1 MFIGI
6 MKIQLNFSPVNSIK
20 EKRKII
26 NRIKMK
32 IASRFKVSIAEID
45 DQDYYNSSV
54 IGLSYISNT
63 RNHANS
69 RGQNIITFLENYES
83 EIFHDYNLLIEEY

>member
-6 MKIQLNFSPVNSIK
+6 MKIQLNFSPVSSIK

-32 IASRFKVSIAEID
+32 ISSRFKVSIAEID

-54 IGLSYISNT
+54 LGLSYISNT

-69 RGQNIITFLENYES
+69 RGQKIITFLENNES
-83 EIFHDYNLLIEEY
+83 EIFHNYNLLIEEY

>member
-6 MKIQLNFSPVNSIK
+6 MKIQLNFPPVSSIK
-20 EKRKII
+20 DKRKII

-32 IASRFKVSIAEID
+32 IASRFKVSIAEVD

-54 IGLSYISNT
+54 LGLSFISNT
-63 RNHANS
+63 KNHANS
-69 RGQNIITFLENYES
+69 RGQNIIIFLEKS
-83 EIFHDYNLLIEEY
+83 EPDIFHDYNLIIEEY

>member
-6 MKIQLNFSPVNSIK
+6 MKIELHFSPVSSIK
-20 EKRKII
+20 DKRKII

-32 IASRFKVSIAEID
+32 IASRFKVSIAEVD

-54 IGLSYISNT
+54 LGLSFISNT
-63 RNHANS
+63 KNHANS
-69 RGQNIITFLENYES
+69 RGQNIITFLENNES
-83 EIFHDYNLLIEEY
+83 DIFHNYNLLIEEY

>member
-6 MKIQLNFSPVNSIK
+6 MKIQLNFPPVSSIK

-32 IASRFKVSIAEID
+32 IANRFKVSIAEVD
-45 DQDYYNSSV
+45 DQDFYNSSV
-54 IGLSYISNT
+54 LGLSFISNT
-63 RNHANS
+63 KNHANS
-69 RGQNIITFLENYES
+69 RGQNIVTFLENYES
-83 EIFHDYNLLIEEY
+83 DVFHNYNLLIEEY

>member
-1 MFIGI
+1 
-6 MKIQLNFSPVNSIK
+6 MKIQLNFSPVSSIK
-20 EKRKII
+20 DKRKII

-32 IASRFKVSIAEID
+32 IASRFKVSVAEVD
-45 DQDYYNSSV
+45 DQDYYNSS
-54 IGLSYISNT
+54 ILGLSYISNT
-63 RNHANS
+63 KNHANS

>member
-6 MKIQLNFSPVNSIK
+6 MKIQLNFSPVSSIK
-20 EKRKII
+20 DKRKII

-32 IASRFKVSIAEID
+32 IASRFKVSIAEVD
-45 DQDYYNSSV
+45 DQDYYNSS
-54 IGLSYISNT
+54 ILGLSYISNT
-63 RNHANS
+63 KNHANS

>member
-6 MKIQLNFSPVNSIK
+6 MKIELHFSPVSSIK
-20 EKRKII
+20 DKRKIV

-32 IASRFKVSIAEID
+32 IASRFKISIAEVD

-54 IGLSYISNT
+54 LGLSFISNT
-63 RNHANS
+63 KNHATS
-69 RGQNIITFLENYES
+69 KGQNIVTFLEKNES
-83 EIFHDYNLLIEEY
+83 DIFHNYNLLIEEY

>member
-6 MKIQLNFSPVNSIK
+6 MKIQLNFSPVSSIK

-32 IASRFKVSIAEID
+32 IASRFKVSIAEVD

-54 IGLSYISNT
+54 LGLSYISNT
-63 RNHANS
+63 KNHANS

-83 EIFHDYNLLIEEY
+83 EIFHNYNLLIEEY

>member
-1 MFIGI
+1 
-6 MKIQLNFSPVNSIK
+6 MKIQLNFSPVSSIK
-20 EKRKII
+20 DKRKII

-32 IASRFKVSIAEID
+32 IASRFKVSIAEVD
-45 DQDYYNSSV
+45 DQDYYNSS
-54 IGLSYISNT
+54 ILGLSYISNT
-63 RNHANS
+63 KNHANS